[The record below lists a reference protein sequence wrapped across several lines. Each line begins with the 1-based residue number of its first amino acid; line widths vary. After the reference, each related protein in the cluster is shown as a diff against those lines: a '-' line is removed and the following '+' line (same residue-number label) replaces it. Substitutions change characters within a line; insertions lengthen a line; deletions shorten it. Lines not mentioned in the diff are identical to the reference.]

1 MYILMIGLCA
11 MESSRTSEDAWVVL
25 IYRVPTEPASKRV
38 AIWRELKRLGAIYLQ
53 QCVCVVPRRPDLLTE
68 VERVTARIAAFEGEF
83 TVFDV
88 PELRPG
94 DHEKLVAACRAQ
106 RDKEYAE
113 IVEECETKFV
123 KEIEFEHFR
132 QNYTYEEA
140 EEIRQDLD
148 KITRWY
154 ESIVARDW
162 FEAAGRPAV
171 AGWIERCEALLA
183 EFEDTVYR
191 HSEDDGVPVTL
202 PHRDARA
209 ASNGHHKAGKER

>member
-1 MYILMIGLCA
+1 MTTEDA
-11 MESSRTSEDAWVVL
+11 KRPAAASEAWVVL
-25 IYRVPTEPASKRV
+25 VYRVPTEPASKRV
-38 AIWRELKRLGAIYLQ
+38 AIWRELKRMGAIYLQ
-53 QCVCVVPRRPDLLTE
+53 QCVCVLPRRGDLLAE
-68 VERVTARIAAFEGEF
+68 VERVTAKIAGFEGEF

-88 PELRPG
+88 PVLRSG
-94 DHEKLVAACRAQ
+94 DHDKLVAACKTQ

-148 KITRWY
+148 KITRWF

-162 FEAAGRPAV
+162 FGAPGRPAV
-171 AGWIERCEALLA
+171 ETWIARCEDLLA
-183 EFEDTVYR
+183 EFENTVYR
-191 HSEDDGVPVTL
+191 HSSDDHVPVTL
-202 PHRDARA
+202 PVGKPEPAT
-209 ASNGHHKAGKER
+209 NGHKGHELHRGRS

>member
-1 MYILMIGLCA
+1 M
-11 MESSRTSEDAWVVL
+11 SDQTPTNDDAWVVL
-25 IYRVPTEPASKRV
+25 VYRVPTEPASRRV

-53 QCVCVVPRRPDLLTE
+53 QCVCVVPARADLLAE
-68 VERVTARIAAFEGEF
+68 VERVTAKIAAFEGDF

-88 PELRPG
+88 PTLRPG
-94 DHEKLVAACRAQ
+94 DHAKLVAACRAQ

-162 FEAAGRPAV
+162 FDAPGRPAV
-171 AGWIERCEALLA
+171 AIWIERCEALLA

-191 HSEDDGVPVTL
+191 HTEHESGPVTL
-202 PHRDARA
+202 PHREPRA
-209 ASNGHHKAGKER
+209 ASNGHHAAGKERTR